1 MIFAPAILA
10 SAAIDSDCAD
20 TVPGLRTTMYWFGIL
35 SVVAVVVVVAVAAC
49 IPTKLDCIDGFLLL
63 WLFDSDCCS
72 CSCGC
77 WPISD
82 PVIVPN
88 GSKADSGGV
97 GDDVSDGVASRNG
110 GLFCSSSSFGNKAI
124 AFGMS
129 NNDDLW
135 NMGEYDMAVAMIK
148 KVNAETEIKNLF
160 T

>member
-20 TVPGLRTTMYWFGIL
+20 TVPGLRTTMYWFGIF
-35 SVVAVVVVVAVAAC
+35 SVVAVAAC

-63 WLFDSDCCS
+63 WLFDSDCSS

-77 WPISD
+77 CRISD

-88 GSKADSGGV
+88 GSESDSGGV
-97 GDDVSDGVASRNG
+97 GDDVSDGVASKNG
-110 GLFCSSSSFGNKAI
+110 GLFCPSTSCGVKAI

-129 NNDDLW
+129 NNSDLEW

-148 KVNAETEIKNLF
+148 RVNAEKEIKNLF

>member
-20 TVPGLRTTMYWFGIL
+20 TVPGLRTTMYWFGIF
-35 SVVAVVVVVAVAAC
+35 SVVAVAC
-49 IPTKLDCIDGFLLL
+49 
-63 WLFDSDCCS
+63 
-72 CSCGC
+72 
-77 WPISD
+77 ISD

-88 GSKADSGGV
+88 GSESDSGGV

-110 GLFCSSSSFGNKAI
+110 SCLSCSFSSCADKAI

-135 NMGEYDMAVAMIK
+135 NMDEYDMAVAMIK
-148 KVNAETEIKNLF
+148 KVNAEKEIKNLF